1 MMVLNGSGTARSDPE
16 ASASAPELKEQMEVG
31 KGLREY
37 RSVMI
42 LLELLGGSWGGTRP
56 LIGPIE

>member
-42 LLELLGGSWGGTRP
+42 LFGAVGGQLGGHQTPHRTH
-56 LIGPIE
+56 